1 MSCNTSGRIGLFY
14 DVSGVLIPLKFPS
27 FPFFD
32 KFRRPQHT
40 WIRAM
45 SDKFC
50 GALPSKISQGL
61 CLGLQP
67 LFLMFFTERGLRR
80 RWRI

>member
-1 MSCNTSGRIGLFY
+1 
-14 DVSGVLIPLKFPS
+14 VSGVLIPLKFPS

-32 KFRRPQHT
+32 KFRRPQDT

-50 GALPSKISQGL
+50 GALPSKNIARAV
-61 CLGLQP
+61 
-67 LFLMFFTERGLRR
+67 FLMFFTERGLRR